1 VRHAL
6 APLPGSEA
14 VGRRR
19 RGRRGEALHHAAPVA
34 AAAGAGGRRVVL
46 RVQRGA
52 PVLLRLLLLL
62 LLMLLDNGL
71 LLPDAQV
78 TGGPHDLRGAGAA
91 HPGIGG
97 HYYVA
102 VISNHTCEP
111 GMWTGLAAAA
121 WAYLAPEGAEAE
133 GVEEAALADLAG
145 VGDALAWPLLRALVQ
160 EHHARAVD
168 DVRLHAGDVQHLL
181 DLRHPDHVVVGGP
194 PYLAPP
200 ANTDHA
206 SPSERS
212 RRWNRHICCQT
223 KKVGYPPPPVLSR
236 VEKHYC
242 PLQLWMQ
249 LKKKSPRR
257 SRGR

>member
-1 VRHAL
+1 
-6 APLPGSEA
+6 
-14 VGRRR
+14 
-19 RGRRGEALHHAAPVA
+19 
-34 AAAGAGGRRVVL
+34 
-46 RVQRGA
+46 
-52 PVLLRLLLLL
+52 
-62 LLMLLDNGL
+62 MLLDNGL

-181 DLRHPDHVVVGGP
+181 DLRHPDHVVVGRP
-194 PYLAPP
+194 PYLAP
-200 ANTDHA
+200 DHA
-206 SPSERS
+206 SPSER
-212 RRWNRHICCQT
+212 RRMQMEQGTFAASPRKSAILIF
-223 KKVGYPPPPVLSR
+223 GLFFSLPPILSR
-236 VEKHYC
+236 VERHYC
-242 PLQLWMQ
+242 PLQLRMQ
-249 LKKKSPRR
+249 LNRKSPRR